1 MLDELSGY
9 PSDHRAFIMDV
20 DTAVLMWAPLPST
33 PTRLPRGFTSPN
45 KARTKAFI
53 TKFHILLNKAKFQPA
68 LQAAQDA
75 LAQQL
80 PESELQTKMERADT
94 IMTTCMLEAQCAVL
108 TSPRARSHP
117 W

>member
-1 MLDELSGY
+1 MLDELSGCT
-9 PSDHRAFIMDV
+9 FILDL
-20 DTAVLMWAPLPST
+20 DTAGLWKQPLPSA
-33 PTRLPRGFTSPN
+33 PLRLPRGFNSSNNP
-45 KARTKAFI
+45 RTKAKI
-53 TKFHILLNKAKFQPA
+53 NKLHVLLIKANFQHA